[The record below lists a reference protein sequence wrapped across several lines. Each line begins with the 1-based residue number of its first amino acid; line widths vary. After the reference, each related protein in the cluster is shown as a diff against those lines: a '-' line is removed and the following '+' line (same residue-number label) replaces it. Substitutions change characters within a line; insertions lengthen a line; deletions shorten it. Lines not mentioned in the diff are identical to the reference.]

1 MDKLD
6 LDVNNMAKTIK
17 QIADEIGVSKQ
28 AVRDKIAKLGLHG
41 TLQRNANQICINE
54 QQENLIKSAFLEKQS
69 QSQTA
74 KIDCDYIAQMQSEIA
89 FLKEQIYVKDRQL
102 EQAQKMIDQQ
112 QQLTL
117 ISENKL
123 LLLEQKESTY
133 ENKKLHWW
141 QRKK

>member
-1 MDKLD
+1 
-6 LDVNNMAKTIK
+6 MAKTIK

-28 AVRDKIAKLGLHG
+28 AVRDKIAKLGLHE

-54 QQENLIKSAFLEKQS
+54 QQENLIKSAFLEKQM

-74 KIDCDYIAQMQSEIA
+74 KIDCDYIAQMQSEIE

-123 LLLEQKESTY
+123 LLLEQKESAY

>member
-1 MDKLD
+1 MS
-6 LDVNNMAKTIK
+6 KTIK
-17 QIADEIGVSKQ
+17 QIADELGVSKQ

-41 TLQRNANQICINE
+41 TLQKSANQLFINE
-54 QQENLIKSAFLEKQS
+54 HQETLIKSAFIEKQV
-69 QSQTA
+69 QSENA
-74 KIDCDYIAQMQSEIA
+74 KIDCDYVAQLQSEIA
-89 FLKEQIYVKDRQL
+89 FLKEQIQAKDRQL

-123 LLLEQKESTY
+123 LLLEQKEGTSET
-133 ENKKLHWW
+133 KKIHWW

>member
-1 MDKLD
+1 MP
-6 LDVNNMAKTIK
+6 KTIK
-17 QIADEIGVSKQ
+17 QIADELGVSKQ

-69 QSQTA
+69 QSQAA